1 MTEAKLGLIVVAL
14 VITGFAVAMRVMGAL
29 RTATTVFAIVVT
41 PLFIQGIAASLF
53 CVSHQ

>member
-14 VITGFAVAMRVMGAL
+14 LISSFAIAMRTMGAL

-41 PLFIQGIAASLF
+41 VAIAASLF
-53 CVSHQ
+53 VTQ

>member
-14 VITGFAVAMRVMGAL
+14 LIVGFAIAMRVVGAL

-41 PLFIQGIAASLF
+41 IAIAASLF
-53 CVSHQ
+53 FTQ